1 MKLKEEM
8 KVTFI
13 RGLVMGIAVV
23 LGEGLA
29 RRIGRP

>member
-13 RGLVMGIAVV
+13 RGLVMGISVV